1 MRYAYIADPWT
12 DYETIYERAHYR
24 GEGTDQL
31 VNYAAELDGHTI
43 RTYEWEGIA
52 RHVAGLRGCPSA
64 FTGSTT
70 DVAQVPRQPRERDR
84 QTPVVGDLDEH
95 RGEFDVMPSWLLATV
110 ADRVTRLSAHPIG
123 WIVSRPSQ

>member
-1 MRYAYIADPWT
+1 MWHRC
-12 DYETIYERAHYR
+12 
-24 GEGTDQL
+24 L
-31 VNYAAELDGHTI
+31 VNHANAIGHRALGYEPSPAAEL
-43 RTYEWEGIA
+43 
-52 RHVAGLRGCPSA
+52 RHP
-64 FTGSTT
+64 
-70 DVAQVPRQPRERDR
+70 